1 MAKMDTMSMNTTA
14 KIVAKQTEENKM
26 NLVGAE
32 AATAKATEATDKLK
46 PVCQIAFQFHFAS

>member
-1 MAKMDTMSMNTTA
+1 MAKMDTMSMNATA
-14 KIVAKQTEENKM
+14 KMVAKQIEENKM

-46 PVCQIAFQFHFAS
+46 PVC